1 MKGIVVSGVGLLAI
15 LGMVVGFTR
24 DGSEPREVSEDQYH
38 VLMEQC
44 RYADTSARQA
54 ECRAAV
60 KEGYRVGKVADP
72 TLDCRTYVGVT
83 VCGELTLSDAEQ
95 KCVRHSVDEG
105 LPYRRA
111 EVECYVAA

>member
-15 LGMVVGFTR
+15 LGMVVGFAW
-24 DGSEPREVSEDQYH
+24 DGTEPREVSEDQYH

-44 RYADTSARQA
+44 RYVDTSSRRA

-60 KEGYRVGKVADP
+60 KEGYRVGKADP
-72 TLDCRTYVGVT
+72 TLDCRTYSGVT
-83 VCGELTLSDAEQ
+83 VCGELLLSDAEN
-95 KCVRHSVDEG
+95 KCIRHSVDEG

-111 EVECYVAA
+111 EVECYILA